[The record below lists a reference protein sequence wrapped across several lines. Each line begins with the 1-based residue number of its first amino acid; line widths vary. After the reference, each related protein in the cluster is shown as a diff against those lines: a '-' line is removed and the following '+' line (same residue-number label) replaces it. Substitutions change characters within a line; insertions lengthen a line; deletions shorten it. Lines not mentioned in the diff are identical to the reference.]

1 MSLRTG
7 LQIGPYEA
15 LSLLGSGGMGEVYLA
30 KDHRLGRDVAIKIL
44 PAEFTKNEERVKR
57 FQKEAKTAS
66 SLNHPNIITIYDV
79 GQIDSSLYIVMEY
92 IEGKTLRE
100 LLDEGPLSLR
110 RTVSLAAQFADG
122 LAKAHSVGIVH
133 RDLKPENLMITR
145 DGYAKILDFGL
156 AKLIP
161 TTGDQLETVAD
172 SAHTGDHK
180 IMGTVGYMSPEQAAG
195 RTMDFRTDQFSFG
208 SILYEM
214 LTGKRA
220 FQGKTPMETL
230 ASVIHKDPETLNP
243 STPIPSPLKWI
254 VERCLAKDPEERYAS
269 TRDLSRDLARLRD
282 HVAELS
288 STPEITAQVE
298 RPTVRRLP
306 KYLWIGIPLL
316 LLFLSTFLFVK
327 SRSAQTAAT
336 KKPQEVSFTRLTY
349 RQGTVYSGAF
359 APDGTT
365 IIFSASWQG
374 EPRNIFL
381 KHAEGVESLPINI
394 PDADVLSISKSGQML
409 VATKRTDLATLSQ
422 IPVTG
427 GTMRELLNDVFAAS
441 WAPDGQ
447 NFVVSQ
453 RVNGKTQLQFPAGT
467 KIYET
472 SQIVDE
478 VKFSPN
484 GELLA
489 FVEHIWGGSGG
500 NVIIAD
506 KKGKVLARSPEDF
519 PNGIAWTPNGNEV
532 WYATY
537 SDEPNGGYVL
547 KAVNQSGKVRIVES
561 FQNRPRLFDISP
573 NGEVLLTFNE
583 SRVIARILA
592 PGSTEEKDIS
602 WLDASQTN
610 DITKDG
616 KIVLL
621 HERGEAGENP
631 LGTIYFRKSD
641 GSSAVRL
648 AAGTAI
654 TFFPSGDKV
663 LGTNFPCDLY
673 VFPLGAGQTEK
684 HSFKL
689 DKCLGVDVAENNE
702 DLLIMEL
709 GNTNKLYIGDLKTN
723 KLREIPGSNVVFESV
738 WAAHFSPDGK
748 KILELQQDGKTVIYQ
763 RDGGKPVEVPWV
775 KKTEIPFQWSADGNS
790 VFVGNPIS
798 FPVSIYKMNINN
810 GERTLLKTLAP
821 PDQSG
826 IGSLQM
832 MRFSADEKSYVYS
845 YAQDLSKLYLLR
857 HLK

>member
-1 MSLRTG
+1 MSIRAG

-15 LSLLGSGGMGEVYLA
+15 ISLLGSGGMGEVYLA
-30 KDHRLGRDVAIKIL
+30 KDHRLGRDVALKIL
-44 PAEFTKNEERVKR
+44 PAEFTKNSERVKR
-57 FQKEAKTAS
+57 FQQEAKTAS

-79 GQIDSSLYIVMEY
+79 GQIDSNLYIVMEY

-100 LLDEGPLSLR
+100 LLDDGPLSLR
-110 RTVSLAAQFADG
+110 KTVSLAAQFADG
-122 LAKAHSVGIVH
+122 LAKAHSAGIVH
-133 RDLKPENLMITR
+133 RDLKPENLMITK

-161 TTGDQLETVAD
+161 TTGDQLETLAD
-172 SAHTGDHK
+172 SATADHK

-230 ASVIHKDPETLNP
+230 ATVIHKDPEPLNP

-254 VERCLAKDPEERYAS
+254 VERCLAKDPEERYGS
-269 TRDLSRDLARLRD
+269 TRDLARDLARLRD

-288 STPEITAQVE
+288 SVPDITAQVE
-298 RPTVRRLP
+298 RPSVRHLP
-306 KYLWIGIPLL
+306 KYLWIGLPLL
-316 LLFLSTFLFVK
+316 LLFISAFLFVK
-327 SRSAQTAAT
+327 SRSAQTAASQNP
-336 KKPQEVSFTRLTY
+336 KEVSFTRLTY
-349 RQGTVYSGAF
+349 RQGTVFSGAF
-359 APDGTT
+359 ASDGTT

-381 KHAEGVESLPINI
+381 KHAEGIESLPINI
-394 PDADVLSISKSGQML
+394 PDADVLSISKTGQML
-409 VATKRTDLATLSQ
+409 IATNRTDVATLSQ

-427 GTMRELLNDVFAAS
+427 GTKRDLLNDVFAAA

-447 NFVVSQ
+447 NFAVSQ
-453 RVNGKTQLQFPAGT
+453 RINGKSRLQFPAGT

-472 SQIVDE
+472 SQIIDE
-478 VKFSPN
+478 VKFSPS

-489 FVEHIWGGSGG
+489 FVEHTWGGSSG

-506 KKGKVLARSPEDF
+506 RKGKMLARSPEDF
-519 PNGIAWTPNGNEV
+519 PNGIAWTPHGKEV

-537 SDEPNGGYVL
+537 SDEPNGGYVIKGL
-547 KAVNQSGKVRIVES
+547 DQSGKVRIVES

-583 SRVIARILA
+583 ARVIARILA
-592 PGSTEEKDIS
+592 PDSKEEKDIS

-654 TFFPSGDKV
+654 TFFPSGDRV

-673 VFPLGAGQTEK
+673 VFPLGAGQIEK

-689 DKCLGVDVAENNE
+689 DKCLGVDVAENNQ
-702 DLLIMEL
+702 DVLIMEL

-723 KLREIPGSNVVFESV
+723 KLTEIPGTNVVFESV
-738 WAAHFSPDGK
+738 WAAHFSPDQK
-748 KILELQQDGKTVIYQ
+748 RVLELSQDGQSVIYP
-763 RDGGKPVEVPWV
+763 REGGKPVEVPWIQ
-775 KKTEIPFQWSADGNS
+775 KMEIPFQWSTDGNS
-790 VFVGNPIS
+790 VLVANPLS
-798 FPVSIYKMNINN
+798 FPVTVYKININT
-810 GERTLLKTLAP
+810 GERKPIATLAP

-826 IGSLQM
+826 IGTLQM

-845 YAQDLSKLYLLR
+845 YSQDLSKLYLLR